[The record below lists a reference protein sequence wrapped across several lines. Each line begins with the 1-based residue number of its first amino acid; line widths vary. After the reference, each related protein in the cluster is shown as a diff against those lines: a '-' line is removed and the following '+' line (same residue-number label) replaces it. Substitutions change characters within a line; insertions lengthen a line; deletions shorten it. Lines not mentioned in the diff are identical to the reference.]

1 MVTNNL
7 NSLSTLKN
15 NMDMNMEIYFTLY
28 DKRYML
34 LPDPDTDILEDG
46 WLLVYDDRLLK
57 KGTSRDVLNY
67 KVNGQPISKLWS
79 QAENIEM

>member
-1 MVTNNL
+1 
-7 NSLSTLKN
+7 
-15 NMDMNMEIYFTLY
+15 MEIYFTLY

-34 LPDPDTDILEDG
+34 LPDPDTDVLEDG

-67 KVNGQPISKLWS
+67 KVNGQAISKLWS